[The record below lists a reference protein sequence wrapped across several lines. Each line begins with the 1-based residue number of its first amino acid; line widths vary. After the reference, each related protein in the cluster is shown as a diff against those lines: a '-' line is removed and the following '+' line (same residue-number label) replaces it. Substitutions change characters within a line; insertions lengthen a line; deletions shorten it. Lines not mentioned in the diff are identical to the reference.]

1 MIESEL
7 SKTTQLS
14 TPFGGMAELCL
25 DTGTVFRDA
34 EKLCFSDILFKTHC
48 GYAAATEPAA
58 AAQPRELGP

>member
-34 EKLCFSDILFKTHC
+34 EQLGCSGSVKYPLRL
-48 GYAAATEPAA
+48 AAAGTQPAA
-58 AAQPRELGP
+58 SR